1 VVAAQVRRSMLVV
14 GHGGTAV
21 LLNAVP
27 AISGHGNA
35 RRGMQ

>member
-1 VVAAQVRRSMLVV
+1 VVTVQVRRGMHVA

-27 AISGHGNA
+27 AISGHGKA
-35 RRGMQ
+35 RRGAQ